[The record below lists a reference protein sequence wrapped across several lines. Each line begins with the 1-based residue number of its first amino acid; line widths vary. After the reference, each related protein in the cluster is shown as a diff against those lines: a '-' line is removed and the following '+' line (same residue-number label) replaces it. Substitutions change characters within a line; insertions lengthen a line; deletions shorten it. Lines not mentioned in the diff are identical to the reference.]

1 MPEGDRAAGQ
11 QLAGRLVEE
20 SVDADRFA
28 TEQPPEEGPQTFRSY
43 DDAKADSIAYLIG
56 QGVPYAIAW
65 QIYSV
70 HGTPMCVHN

>member
-1 MPEGDRAAGQ
+1 MSCPSSWPQRA
-11 QLAGRLVEE
+11 
-20 SVDADRFA
+20 
-28 TEQPPEEGPQTFRSY
+28 SY
-43 DDAKADSIAYLIG
+43 DDAKVDSIAYLIG